1 MNYVEESDEITNYFY
16 VLIKV
21 LEMESCL
28 QEANNA
34 IPPRE
39 VMSALAEKFR
49 YMPDTILPNPFFS
62 LSST

>member
-1 MNYVEESDEITNYFY
+1 MNYVQESDEITNYFY
-16 VLIKV
+16 MLIKV

-34 IPPRE
+34 IPPRD

-49 YMPDTILPNPFFS
+49 YMPDTI
-62 LSST
+62 